1 MNRITHRFQELRRAG
16 RKALIPYIT
25 AGDPRPE
32 LTVPML
38 HALVAAGADIIEL
51 GVPFSDP
58 MADGPVIQKACERAL
73 AQGMTPRR
81 VLELV
86 REFRQIDA
94 QTPLVL
100 MGYLNPIE
108 RMGHAAFVAAARDA
122 GVDGVLTV
130 DLPPEEA
137 AEPIELMNAAGIAP
151 IFLVA
156 PTSSVERIRR
166 TAQLA
171 QGYLYYVSLKGVT
184 GSAALNV
191 AEVAE
196 KLATIRACTD
206 LPLGVGFGIKD
217 PPTAA
222 AVARIADAVVVGSA
236 LVARM
241 HELAD
246 DPERM
251 RREVAAQIAAMRQAM
266 DQAGM
271 PTAFA
276 G

>member
-25 AGDPRPE
+25 AGDPYPE

-38 HALVAAGADIIEL
+38 HALVAAGADVIEL

-108 RMGHAAFVAAARDA
+108 RMGHAAFVAAARNA

-246 DPERM
+246 DPEQM
-251 RREVAAQIAAMRQAM
+251 RTEVAAQLAAMRQAM

-276 G
+276 D